1 MSCHFKLHLFFRSL
15 KILELE
21 GCARHH
27 NEPHVVVDV
36 LASYEVLSM
45 VLMQRSRYRC
55 PGHFVLLSDWPDL
68 DLLTRD

>member
-1 MSCHFKLHLFFRSL
+1 M
-15 KILELE
+15 
-21 GCARHH
+21 
-27 NEPHVVVDV
+27 VVDV